1 MIRSAGATAPLLAA
15 VREILRE
22 NAPGV
27 PVAAARRLT
36 EVVREETEPRRLQ
49 LRVLGAFA
57 GLALVLAGLG
67 LHGLLAYAVVSRRP
81 EIGLRM
87 ALGARRGDVF
97 TMIVGRAARL
107 TAAGAAIGL
116 LVGWVAAR
124 AMEAMLAG
132 VPAADPTTF
141 AAAVTLVGLTALS
154 GSLLPSLEAVRVD
167 PSEAIRAEEWSW
179 SSENPGSG
187 SKAAVAS

>member
-1 MIRSAGATAPLLAA
+1 
-15 VREILRE
+15 
-22 NAPGV
+22 
-27 PVAAARRLT
+27 
-36 EVVREETEPRRLQ
+36 
-49 LRVLGAFA
+49 
-57 GLALVLAGLG
+57 
-67 LHGLLAYAVVSRRP
+67 
-81 EIGLRM
+81 M

-116 LVGWVAAR
+116 LAGWGAAR

-167 PSEAIRAEEWSW
+167 PSEAIRAE
-179 SSENPGSG
+179 
-187 SKAAVAS
+187 